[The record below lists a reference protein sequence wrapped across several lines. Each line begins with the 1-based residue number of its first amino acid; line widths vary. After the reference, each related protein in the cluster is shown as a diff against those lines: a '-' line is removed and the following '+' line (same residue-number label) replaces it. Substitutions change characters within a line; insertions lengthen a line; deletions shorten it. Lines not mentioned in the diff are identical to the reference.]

1 MIYIAI
7 MIDNCQLSASWK
19 KKVIFKL

>member
-19 KKVIFKL
+19 KTVIFKL